1 MADDLDLEIE
11 IARARA
17 KAKREKAAASGV
29 TVDGLPAFSETSV
42 ETPQGAQ
49 RMVNGRPVLSVDE
62 LKQRLAGQ
70 DAAGKLEAYKALL
83 AGIQG
88 PANFLT
94 DRVAGL
100 KAAAQALPKWMEGD
114 GRDLGDIY
122 AKGRDDARK
131 VVDESVQ
138 AYPMAPL
145 VGSVVTAPFS
155 PVAGSSVG
163 RVLSTGYQGGLGSFG
178 ASRGGD
184 QLGDTLKGV
193 GLGLGVGGGFELA
206 GKGARF
212 LAGRA
217 GQQGDL
223 AEDVIRDQA
232 LKATESSAAKVT
244 QRASA
249 SSAEIGRRYD
259 LAQAVLARPSA
270 TEAEKA
276 WAQSQIDLPEVQAW
290 LINRQTNAVSGLGSG
305 AREFAELSEAAS
317 QAKAGV
323 ADEAAALGASKIENA
338 GQPLWDSTK
347 RQLFRATL
355 GAAGAGIGYG
365 LGAASDAVGLTDLL
379 GMPQGSGRFGGGLLG
394 AGMGAAATGTVN
406 AFRNNMGN
414 PQTQLLFNRGTQSL
428 LSKGAD
434 LASKLGSTA
443 TQVGAESA
451 AYTGRPPQGAQL
463 LDLLSLSRGQQFDP
477 TGNRSGSPT
486 SATLRSPPP
495 LQTPTPSDTS
505 APDAGFEDLKKRLG
519 IDGREKLSEQHYLGQ

>member
-1 MADDLDLEIE
+1 MSDFDPDAYL
-11 IARARA
+11 
-17 KAKREKAAASGV
+17 KSKKAAGAGGFDPDAYLATKRAQV
-29 TVDGLPAFSETSV
+29 GGITVDGQPAKTDETV
-42 ETPQGAQ
+42 DTPQGPQ
-49 RMVNGRPVLSVDE
+49 RMVNGRPVLSPE
-62 LKQRLAGQ
+62 QLRQRGEGQ
-70 DAAGKLEAYKALL
+70 DAAGQLEAYKALL

-94 DRVAGL
+94 DRVAGV
-100 KAAAQALPKWMEGD
+100 KAAVQALPKWMEGD

-122 AKGRDDARK
+122 ARGRDDARK

-244 QRASA
+244 QKASA

-347 RQLFRATL
+347 RLALR
-355 GAAGAGIGYG
+355 GAVGGAGSLIGRGIGAGTDALGITTEGKEGGSKYG
-365 LGAASDAVGLTDLL
+365 WLLGLT
-379 GMPQGSGRFGGGLLG
+379 PS
-394 AGMGAAATGTVN
+394 GTVN
-406 AFRNNMGN
+406 MLRTHAGN
-414 PQTQLLFNRGTQSL
+414 PQTQLLANRAIQSL
-428 LSKGAD
+428 LEGGATAATKGGM
-434 LASKLGSTA
+434 LA
-443 TQVGAESA
+443 TQVGSQSMAQTGRALVPSQLTDLISLVRGPQSA
-451 AYTGRPPQGAQL
+451 APASAPWSPTGGPTPRPPH
-463 LDLLSLSRGQQFDP
+463 
-477 TGNRSGSPT
+477 
-486 SATLRSPPP
+486 
-495 LQTPTPSDTS
+495 QTQPSQPTPSGTPE
-505 APDAGFEDLKKRLG
+505 PDEGVNALLFYG
-519 IDGREKLSEQHYLGQ
+519 I